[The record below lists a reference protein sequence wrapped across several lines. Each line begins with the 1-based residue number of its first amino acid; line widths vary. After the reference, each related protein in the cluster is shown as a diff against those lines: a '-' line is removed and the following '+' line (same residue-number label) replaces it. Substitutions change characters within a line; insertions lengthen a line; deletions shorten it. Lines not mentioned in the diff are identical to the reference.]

1 MKPIPLSKQQE
12 IAKNWRDVKQA
23 FARQQRLI
31 AELAAHPEV
40 TDQMI
45 LERVRELGKTY
56 KAMREMQKS
65 LCELDRQQQFAYCVH
80 IDPSF

>member
-1 MKPIPLSKQQE
+1 MTPIPISEQKE
-12 IAKNWRDVKQA
+12 IAKNWCGMKEE
-23 FARQQRLI
+23 FYRQSRLI

-56 KAMREMQKS
+56 NQLRAVSKLIYEMT
-65 LCELDRQQQFAYCVH
+65 LRQRFSYHAP
-80 IDPSF
+80 IDPNF